1 MNAGKTLHRGVEVG
15 LHTPTNKPLS
25 LSVSYSY
32 AKHNYEDWKP
42 SDTVDYSGNEMSS
55 APREIA
61 NTRLNYRAKLLQG
74 ANLELEWVHLGSY
87 WMDDANTH
95 KYPGHDV
102 FNIRGNL
109 ALNKT
114 FQLFA
119 RIMNIT
125 NKRYATSSA
134 YKPPAFGKPEQF
146 EYAPGMPRT
155 VYAGIRLQF

>member
-1 MNAGKTLHRGVEVG
+1 
-15 LHTPTNKPLS
+15 LHTPDKLPLI

-32 AKHNYEDWKP
+32 AKHTYEDWKP

-55 APREIA
+55 APREIT

-102 FNIRGNL
+102 LNLRGNL
-109 ALNKT
+109 TLNKT

-119 RIMNIT
+119 RLMNVT
-125 NKRYATSSA
+125 DESYATSSA
-134 YKPPAFGKPEQF
+134 YKAPAFGRPEQF

-155 VYAGIRLQF
+155 LYAGIRMQF